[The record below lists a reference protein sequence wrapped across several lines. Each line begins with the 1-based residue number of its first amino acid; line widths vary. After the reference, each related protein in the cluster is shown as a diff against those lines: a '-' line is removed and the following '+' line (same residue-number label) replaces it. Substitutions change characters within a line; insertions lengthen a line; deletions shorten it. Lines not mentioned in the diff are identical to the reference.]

1 MRAVSF
7 VRPSLAAAVLAFT
20 LPLAAHAQRSRAAS
34 PAPTTGF
41 AFEATP
47 YVGYMIFGDYLSG
60 PLGSSVSNAPAPL
73 IGAELGMKITPN
85 LSIVGNL
92 ATTSS
97 DIQAG
102 IPIIGGISV
111 AHSRLVMYDAGLQLV
126 MPLTTAMGTQMTPFL
141 QAGAGAMRY
150 DITQSVIN
158 TTATNFAANVGAG
171 VDFAVGRGVGVRVM
185 AKDYI
190 GKFDAQ
196 QATYLDVGTNTT
208 NNFAFN
214 AGLRFSF

>member
-1 MRAVSF
+1 MRAHSF
-7 VRPSLAAAVLAFT
+7 VPPSLAAGLLALT
-20 LPLAAHAQRSRAAS
+20 LPLAAHAQRSSAAA
-34 PAPTTGF
+34 PASGL

-47 YVGYMIFGDYLSG
+47 YVGYMLFGDYLSG
-60 PLGSSVSNAPAPL
+60 PLGTAVTNAPAPL

-85 LSIVGNL
+85 LSLVGNL

-102 IPIIGGISV
+102 IPLLGGVSV
-111 AHSRLVMYDAGLQLV
+111 AHSRLVMYDAGLQLAIPV
-126 MPLTTAMGTQMTPFL
+126 TTTMGTAMTPFV

-150 DITQSVIN
+150 DITQSIVN

-214 AGLRFSF
+214 AGVRFSF